1 MKTNI
6 LPSARPK
13 LAFFFGALALVAL
26 AFTIEAKQFS
36 INWYKV
42 SGGGGTSTSSHFAL
56 SGTAGQQDAGKAM
69 TSANYSLTGGF
80 WALISAVQTS
90 GAPTLF
96 ISHSGTTVTVYWEDI
111 LGWAL
116 QQNGNL
122 ASTNWTAS
130 SGVTT
135 SSGTNYLNLTSPSG
149 NLFFRLEK
157 P

>member
-1 MKTNI
+1 MNTNI
-6 LPSARPK
+6 LRRARSK
-13 LAFFFGALALVAL
+13 LAFTLGTLALGALVL
-26 AFTIEAKQFS
+26 TMEAQPFS

-56 SGTAGQQDAGKAM
+56 TGTAGQQDAGKAM

-80 WALISAVQTS
+80 WALISAVQTT
-90 GAPTLF
+90 GAPTLL
-96 ISHSGTTVTVYWEDI
+96 ISHSGTTVTVYWQDV
-111 LGWAL
+111 LGWTL
-116 QQNGNL
+116 EQNGNL

-135 SSGTNYLNLTSPSG
+135 SAGTNYLNLTSPSG